1 MFYPPWNY
9 YAFECKY
16 LTRSRQ
22 KLEISEYLKIS
33 AFVSTW
39 HHENTICIVLQ
50 RLKNLGVV
58 LPLESDELLGWSVW
72 LRTTSH
78 ANRRSVI
85 ISVSLSWPASLS
97 ELLWHYSWR
106 SVLISVS
113 VSVSKIIRYYDWY
126 QYEMLSTLYCSS
138 AKECPVDYL
147 SCMLHIIQL
156 GNIIFV

>member
-1 MFYPPWNY
+1 MFYPPLKSLRFWVRIFDQTKAKVRNIRI
-9 YAFECKY
+9 
-16 LTRSRQ
+16 LRD
-22 KLEISEYLKIS
+22 IS
-33 AFVSTW
+33 V
-39 HHENTICIVLQ
+39 HHENIICIVLQ
-50 RLKNLGVV
+50 RMKNPGVV

-106 SVLISVS
+106 SVIISVS